1 MMGVGTGGLFCLYWL
16 NLGGL
21 SDTLLL
27 PPLLI
32 HSLSFEQPT
41 LISLVVEVLPQDP
54 ALTVSSAWCL
64 FPQLFSR
71 ALLSWYLDIT
81 LIVTCQAPWVS
92 SFFSTL

>member
-1 MMGVGTGGLFCLYWL
+1 MGVGTGGLFCLYWL

-41 LISLVVEVLPQDP
+41 LISPVVEVLPQDP

-64 FPQLFSR
+64 SFN
-71 ALLSWYLDIT
+71 
-81 LIVTCQAPWVS
+81 S
-92 SFFSTL
+92 SPEHFHPSIWISP